1 MNIVI
6 TLPQY
11 LIKKIVCGEKTIEV
25 RTKVPRKFDTNRD
38 CVFIV
43 EKGTNTIVAV
53 FSIDKFLWGNMYN
66 SYWKYHGK
74 KMGINEEWYL
84 RYCSDKKQLCL
95 WFIKH
100 VYRFRKPIPL
110 SYFNDVHK
118 APQSFVYTQ
127 QSLGKV
133 LNEVI

>member
-38 CVFIV
+38 GVFIV
-43 EKGTNTIVAV
+43 EKGTKTIVA
-53 FSIDKFLWGNMYN
+53 FFKIDKFLLGNMY
-66 SYWKYHGK
+66 SDYWKYHGE
-74 KMGINEEWYL
+74 KMGIEKKWYL
-84 RYCSDKKQLCL
+84 TYCDGKKQLCL
-95 WFIKH
+95 WFIRN
-100 VYRFRKPIPL
+100 VYKFREPIPL
-110 SYFNDVHK
+110 SYLNDVHK

-127 QSLGKV
+127 QSLRKV